1 MDETVIEK
9 ISEQL
14 GIAADK
20 ATQLLGQIIPQYA
33 GMQAFNYFSSAF
45 IPLISALLFFISA
58 YLLYRNS
65 KTYVVTDDMEYYEK
79 KEIEKNSLY
88 MLIGVFCCVAF
99 GVLLLFMAVLN
110 ICDAVSWLCFPEA
123 HIFQMVLN
131 KF

>member
-1 MDETVIEK
+1 MNETVIEK

-33 GMQAFNYFSSAF
+33 GMQAFNYFSIGLAF
-45 IPLISALLFFISA
+45 LIPSLFLLFAAHFYYKKIKNYTIPA
-58 YLLYRNS
+58 NIDRYDRRDKEEEKGNLLDAFWFFS
-65 KTYVVTDDMEYYEK
+65 FFG
-79 KEIEKNSLY
+79 
-88 MLIGVFCCVAF
+88 IGF
-99 GVLLLFMAVLN
+99 LLFSIYN
-110 ICDAVSWLCFPEA
+110 ICNAVNWLCFSEA